1 VDDFPTLSL
10 LRRRY
15 GSVCI
20 PLDTVRRHYA
30 NHLGMPRFLRKIREK
45 EITLRVVK
53 GDWGG
58 RTQRVVYLH
67 DLAQWIEGLQWKADY
82 PLGDDQPPNDDD
94 RSSEP
99 LGVKTE

>member
-1 VDDFPTLSL
+1 MDDFPTLDL

-45 EITLRVVK
+45 EIPLRVVK

-58 RTQRVVYLH
+58 RMQRVVYLH
-67 DLAQWIEGLQWKADY
+67 DLAQWIEDLHPKATH
-82 PLGDDQPPNDDD
+82 PLGEAHLPDEDD
-94 RSSEP
+94 RSSEQ
-99 LGVKTE
+99 LGAKPE

>member
-1 VDDFPTLSL
+1 MDDFPTLNL

-30 NHLGMPRFLRKIREK
+30 NHLGMPQFLRKIREK
-45 EITLRVVK
+45 DITLRVVK

-67 DLAQWIEGLQWKADY
+67 DLAQWIEGLHWKAAH
-82 PLGDDQPPNDDD
+82 PQNDDRQPNEDD
-94 RSSEP
+94 RSSEK
-99 LGVKTE
+99 LGAKTA